1 MARNP
6 IYPTTPGETAVD
18 RLLNQTLPQLI
29 AQGQENKR
37 REQELE
43 YRRLQDIQAQDNFE
57 ANLTLRTQQIDEQ
70 RVKDQKDEV
79 RRKLT
84 LAKGAEQDG
93 DFDVAYDFYMDAE
106 ELADKYA
113 LTDEFQPTIDRA
125 MSTGA
130 KKSAANNEFDR
141 VYADLKTGD
150 QKTFNTAYDKYNK
163 MLSEGRV
170 TDSMERR
177 VNSLQTLESKK
188 LENRFSI
195 YGGSDVLGLY
205 QDFNK
210 KYNLDVFNKVG
221 MANNV
226 KDMATFKTSADMA
239 GQSVEQYY
247 KETFGVADKSRAE
260 QFLRNEIT
268 GNPEFTRLYNGSSD
282 QMKQALN
289 QTIINTYR
297 IANEDSIREAIKG
310 QGIKESDPTFEN
322 RVAQA
327 IRNNALSSATIPG
340 LKIKFDSTPLKAEDA
355 PTPIESDPA
364 AFGIKPKKKQQ
375 KKKKEKTNQELS
387 DELNKLKDRGYSN
400 LSREEQERYKELQS
414 GEKSRQSQEKADK
427 TFQFR
432 KNKLDKRIE
441 NNERLIKNYQT
452 VLKDGRTYTAQRMS
466 GPVTAYSS
474 VPGSDFIV
482 RNKTADEIM
491 EIINSL
497 KFQINKDKK
506 AIESGFI
513 RMSQL

>member
-1 MARNP
+1 
-6 IYPTTPGETAVD
+6 
-18 RLLNQTLPQLI
+18 
-29 AQGQENKR
+29 
-37 REQELE
+37 
-43 YRRLQDIQAQDNFE
+43 
-57 ANLTLRTQQIDEQ
+57 
-70 RVKDQKDEV
+70 
-79 RRKLT
+79 
-84 LAKGAEQDG
+84 
-93 DFDVAYDFYMDAE
+93 
-106 ELADKYA
+106 
-113 LTDEFQPTIDRA
+113 
-125 MSTGA
+125 
-130 KKSAANNEFDR
+130 
-141 VYADLKTGD
+141 
-150 QKTFNTAYDKYNK
+150 
-163 MLSEGRV
+163 
-170 TDSMERR
+170 
-177 VNSLQTLESKK
+177 
-188 LENRFSI
+188 
-195 YGGSDVLGLY
+195 
-205 QDFNK
+205 
-210 KYNLDVFNKVG
+210 
-221 MANNV
+221 
-226 KDMATFKTSADMA
+226 
-239 GQSVEQYY
+239 
-247 KETFGVADKSRAE
+247 
-260 QFLRNEIT
+260 
-268 GNPEFTRLYNGSSD
+268 
-282 QMKQALN
+282 MKQALN